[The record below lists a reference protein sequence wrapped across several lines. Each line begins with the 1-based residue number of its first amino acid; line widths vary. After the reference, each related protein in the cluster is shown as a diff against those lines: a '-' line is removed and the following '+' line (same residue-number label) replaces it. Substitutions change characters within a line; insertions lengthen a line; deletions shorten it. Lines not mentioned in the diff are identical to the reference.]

1 MERYIFVTVG
11 SGKIPFNRLIE
22 KVDIAIE
29 RGTMPF
35 PVFAQTGAATYQP
48 KHFLYTPYLPK
59 EQFDEKVRNCEVLV
73 THGGVGSIMSAI
85 YEGKPVVVCPRL
97 GTMGE
102 NVDDHQI
109 EIAETF
115 VRENLV
121 MICRDED
128 DLGEIVERSRNHKF
142 EQYKS
147 GNQYAVQLI
156 NRFLQRE
163 C

>member
-1 MERYIFVTVG
+1 
-11 SGKIPFNRLIE
+11 
-22 KVDIAIE
+22 
-29 RGTMPF
+29 
-35 PVFAQTGAATYQP
+35 
-48 KHFLYTPYLPK
+48 
-59 EQFDEKVRNCEVLV
+59 
-73 THGGVGSIMSAI
+73 MSAI
-85 YEGKPVVVCPRL
+85 MRGNLLVVCPRL